1 MNNDEFVAYV
11 SEHLPNIYA
20 IASREFE
27 RMKKESDEGRNDAE
41 SPADDMNVSPICL
54 GAVFEDIR
62 SKAAF
67 MMELF
72 GYHTNEDGERHSD
85 YKPLDC
91 MMGLAFALSALNND
105 LEALVSLHSVD
116 D

>member
-11 SEHLPNIYA
+11 KEHWPSTYA
-20 IASREFE
+20 IASQEFE

-54 GAVFEDIR
+54 GAVFDDIR

-72 GYHTNEDGERHSD
+72 CYHTNEDGERHSD

-105 LEALVSLHSVD
+105 FEALATLHNLD

>member
-1 MNNDEFVAYV
+1 MNNDEFVAYLKDKWPYTYKAARHCFEE
-11 SEHLPNIYA
+11 SEN
-20 IASREFE
+20 
-27 RMKKESDEGRNDAE
+27 ESNSDAE
-41 SPADDMNVSPICL
+41 KTTDDMNVSPICL
-54 GAVFEDIR
+54 GAVFDDVR

-72 GYHTNEDGERHSD
+72 GYHTDEDGERHSD

-91 MMGLAFALSALNND
+91 VMGLAFALSALNND
-105 LEALVSLHSVD
+105 FEALASLHSVD